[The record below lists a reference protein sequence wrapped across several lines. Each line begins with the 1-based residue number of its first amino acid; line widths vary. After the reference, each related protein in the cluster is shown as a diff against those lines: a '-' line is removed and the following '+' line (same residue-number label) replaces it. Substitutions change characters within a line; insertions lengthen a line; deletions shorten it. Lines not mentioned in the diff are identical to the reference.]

1 MGFDQKGNVVL
12 RVGRSQNDR
21 WEVTEEGM
29 EKPLATF
36 DSENDAMNYA
46 NDLAKTKQGT
56 RVEHRA

>member
-21 WEVTEEGM
+21 WEVTEDGM

-36 DSENDAMNYA
+36 DSENDAVNYA

>member
-12 RVGRSQNDR
+12 RVCRAQDR
-21 WEVTEEGM
+21 WAVMEEGM

-36 DSENDAMNYA
+36 DEENDAVNYA
-46 NDLAKTKQGT
+46 NDLAKTKEGT